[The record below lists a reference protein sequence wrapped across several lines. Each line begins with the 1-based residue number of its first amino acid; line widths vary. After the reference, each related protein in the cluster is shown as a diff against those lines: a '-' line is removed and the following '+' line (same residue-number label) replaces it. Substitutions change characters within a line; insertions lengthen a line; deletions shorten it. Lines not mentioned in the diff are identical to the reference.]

1 MSQAP
6 TRTAPVVGSVQVSKS
21 PGVDSRSAVL
31 QHATG
36 ELVFAVVGHVGSGTS
51 TVAESLKALLEA
63 RTALGGYDVIPLKA
77 RDVIEAW
84 AKATGRGVPSGGQ
97 HDLKVVQMYQDLGDQ
112 MRLATQD
119 NAERARRAVREALH

>member
-1 MSQAP
+1 MSKAP
-6 TRTAPVVGSVQVSKS
+6 TRTAPVGAVQVSES

-63 RTALGGYDVIPLKA
+63 RTAIGGYDVIPLKA
-77 RDVIEAW
+77 RDVIETW
-84 AKATGRGVPSGGQ
+84 AKASGRGVPSGGQ

-112 MRLATQD
+112 MRLNRFPRSQD
-119 NAERARRAVREALH
+119 RWRRLLQR